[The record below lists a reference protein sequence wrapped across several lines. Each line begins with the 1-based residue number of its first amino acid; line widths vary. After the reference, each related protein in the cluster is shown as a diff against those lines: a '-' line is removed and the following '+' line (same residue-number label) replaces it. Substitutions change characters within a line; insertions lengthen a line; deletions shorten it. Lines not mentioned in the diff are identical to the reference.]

1 MNDIE
6 KLRTLLPHWIEHNQ
20 AHAAEFGSWAD
31 KACLAGQDVAAQQI
45 RRAADVMARANDA
58 LEAALAE
65 LGGPIDRAH
74 HSHTH

>member
-20 AHAAEFGSWAD
+20 SHAAEFGNWAD
-31 KACLAGQDVAAQQI
+31 KAARAEQDGAAQQI
-45 RRAADVMARANDA
+45 RRAADVMAQANDA

-65 LGGPIDRAH
+65 LGGAIDRDH
-74 HSHTH
+74 HPHTH